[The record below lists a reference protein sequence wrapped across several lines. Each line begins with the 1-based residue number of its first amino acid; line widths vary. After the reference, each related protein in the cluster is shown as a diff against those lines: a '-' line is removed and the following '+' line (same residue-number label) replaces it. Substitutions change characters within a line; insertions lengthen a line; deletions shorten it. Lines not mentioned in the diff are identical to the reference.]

1 MESSKCLFL
10 ILILC
15 AAVYLNYKQIEYK
28 EASIEDNLTFVTIE
42 QRLIAEISDL
52 AGYHFRRELEINKS
66 WEQKL
71 LSHSAP
77 TDTSVS

>member
-1 MESSKCLFL
+1 MDSSKYLFL
-10 ILILC
+10 FLVFC
-15 AAVYLNYKQIEYK
+15 AAMYLNYKQLQYSEVLP
-28 EASIEDNLTFVTIE
+28 EDNLTFVTIE

-71 LSHSAP
+71 HSLIAA